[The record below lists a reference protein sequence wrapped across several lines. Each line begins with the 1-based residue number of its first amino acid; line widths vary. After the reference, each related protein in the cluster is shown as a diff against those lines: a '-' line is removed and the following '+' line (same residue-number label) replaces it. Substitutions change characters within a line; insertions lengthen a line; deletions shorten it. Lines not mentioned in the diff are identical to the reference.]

1 MTSSAIESMDYQ
13 FNDGI
18 PQLEI
23 TFKSGGKYKY
33 LDVPLSV
40 FNELANADSHGR
52 YFQKNIRGRF
62 KFERVK

>member
-1 MTSSAIESMDYQ
+1 MTSSAIELMDYQ
-13 FNDGI
+13 FNDGR
-18 PQLEI
+18 PELEI

-62 KFERVK
+62 KFERA